1 MIHTSCHS
9 PEITETHEQKLQRY
23 RNSKMCECS
32 EPELWQEVHRIVGPK
47 DIDGV
52 SSLRARLVVQQV
64 ATGDASQLGFS
75 SSTPSG
81 ESIRSILTYISTSK
95 LHISTL
101 DVSTAFMNSKLP
113 PGVKVCIRL
122 PSDISLDGKI
132 PRST

>member
-1 MIHTSCHS
+1 MIHNSCHS

-64 ATGDASQLGFS
+64 ATGDAKRNLDFHHRLHPENRSG
-75 SSTPSG
+75 PS
-81 ESIRSILTYISTSK
+81 EP
-95 LHISTL
+95 
-101 DVSTAFMNSKLP
+101 TALQNY
-113 PGVKVCIRL
+113 
-122 PSDISLDGKI
+122 
-132 PRST
+132 T